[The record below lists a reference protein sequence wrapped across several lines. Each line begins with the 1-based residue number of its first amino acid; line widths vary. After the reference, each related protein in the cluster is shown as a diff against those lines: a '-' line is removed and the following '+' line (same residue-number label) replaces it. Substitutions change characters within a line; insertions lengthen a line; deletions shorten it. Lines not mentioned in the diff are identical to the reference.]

1 MCHVRLRLS
10 KDFRRYGH
18 RSYPVWEHRATW
30 ELHPGGVTS
39 CRQQDPPWMQWS
51 LREIFYP
58 QWNWTPPARHCSAL
72 DPCPPFFGL
81 CTVPK
86 KKKKKVTRKG
96 EKQNRKTV
104 SKSRNRSLSNHY
116 GNGEVTIPG
125 KPGMKQPHTPR
136 TERCIFNV
144 ICNKGRW

>member
-18 RSYPVWEHRATW
+18 KKLSCVGASCQASPRRRRRLSPVGPSIDAVVAEGDFLPPVELDATSSP
-30 ELHPGGVTS
+30 LLCSGSLSTFL
-39 CRQQDPPWMQWS
+39 WS
-51 LREIFYP
+51 V
-58 QWNWTPPARHCSAL
+58 HSS
-72 DPCPPFFGL
+72 
-81 CTVPK
+81 
-86 KKKKKVTRKG
+86 KKKKVTRKG